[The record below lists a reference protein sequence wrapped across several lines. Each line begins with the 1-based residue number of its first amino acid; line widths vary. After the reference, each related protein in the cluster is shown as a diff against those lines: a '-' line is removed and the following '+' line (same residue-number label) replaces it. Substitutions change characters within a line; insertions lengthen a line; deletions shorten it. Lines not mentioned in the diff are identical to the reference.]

1 MFSFHVQDTS
11 IRNFLVTNT
20 TVTGVFGVR
29 DHADD
34 DENAD
39 KLKEKAEMAIQ
50 AKGWL
55 SNVVRVLYTIRWQK
69 ILMTWMECFLILCR
83 GISSLSGVVSQTT
96 KLFQKKKSMKMEFT
110 ANTLGL
116 DIKREEVEDNKYT
129 LCKVVLTKRM
139 NAQIDEDDP

>member
-1 MFSFHVQDTS
+1 ML
-11 IRNFLVTNT
+11 N
-20 TVTGVFGVR
+20 
-29 DHADD
+29 
-34 DENAD
+34 

-83 GISSLSGVVSQTT
+83 GISSLSGVVS
-96 KLFQKKKSMKMEFT
+96 E
-110 ANTLGL
+110 TLGL
-116 DIKREEVEDNKYT
+116 DIKREEVEDNKFT

-139 NAQIDEDDP
+139 NAQIDEDNP

>member
-1 MFSFHVQDTS
+1 MAFKRCTRFVY
-11 IRNFLVTNT
+11 NT
-20 TVTGVFGVR
+20 LAEDF
-29 DHADD
+29 DD
-34 DENAD
+34 LDG
-39 KLKEKAEMAIQ
+39 M
-50 AKGWL
+50 
-55 SNVVRVLYTIRWQK
+55 
-69 ILMTWMECFLILCR
+69 FLILCR
-83 GISSLSGVVSQTT
+83 GISSLSGVVSQNT